1 MGWLLGVAGGA
12 AESFTKRVD
21 QERAELALQE
31 RDMLNTMLPIALE
44 NRKERQNQRKRL
56 KEQYNLLTGIVSED
70 VAQDIMR
77 NGDEFTKK
85 FISKIGDMER
95 ETGKDI
101 TEADLIESGAIQ
113 RQMEVF
119 PSGMKTVTTDQGDV
133 RVRAAPK
140 PVGYRKAGATFDQ
153 FMEEIMGTFKDT
165 NVDTDKV
172 KEGIL
177 LSFGKVP
184 GHEKALTNSVHRKL
198 AATLGVDSNEV
209 SSLVSGEYDYTDVPF
224 SRDEQFRP
232 TVKMPFVRDKE
243 YYNTQTARLQFE
255 AIERANNLKTT
266 ITVDGKEMQVT
277 FQEAVDIIG
286 FQKAKLEF
294 ERLKKAL
301 ITTKG
306 QSEAIKRVST
316 NDALKRPLSAIADI
330 LGGTY
335 TINPVTQEGN
345 FTYKGEI
352 RASKLKDISLRAE
365 GILRN
370 HYFNTVVDN
379 PQFEANQQFASA
391 ADLNNVDFLRKVIL
405 SAANSLDPS
414 GFLVANLTG
423 EKFDEDHPHSLGVNS
438 FAISDKQSFQ
448 RQNDIISQQGRGYY
462 NPQPYAKRSSEDTE
476 WEDVYSRDFTLKIKT
491 GLRTKDITKRVGEA
505 NEYQDV
511 VIGQLETFLGRT
523 FSEKDEERIREH
535 LNFGGILQDR
545 KMPFVRKLEAME
557 ENVESLPKL
566 FPPSTGIET
575 KNEVKNQEVEVI
587 ETGTETNQVETDQT
601 GTNQVDSITVISRGE
616 KFRWFGRVDGDRP
629 VGQGYFITKDGTKSE
644 GQVDE
649 KGNPTG
655 PFSVTLPNGEAAGIF
670 PHEPSKESSMYK
682 ETKESYNILNKE
694 KGLVGG
700 MALGFDKY
708 SAKGK
713 TDDQENKIASDVKAF
728 RKELNEVYKEYEEG
742 KITKENFEKEAIRIG
757 NSVISYVEPL
767 FTEPF
772 TPEGEPI
779 SGSFKKGGVIHEE
792 FINGVNAFMER
803 FNLDQSKE
811 D

>member
-21 QERAELALQE
+21 QQRAELALQE

-56 KEQYNLLTGIVSED
+56 KEQYNLLTGIVSDD

-101 TEADLIESGAIQ
+101 TEADLIESGAIE

-140 PVGYRKAGATFDQ
+140 AVGYRKAGATFDQ

-165 NVDTDKV
+165 DVDTDKV

-255 AIERANNLKTT
+255 SIERANNLKTT
-266 ITVDGKEMQVT
+266 ITVDNKEMQVT

-286 FQKAKLEF
+286 FKKAQLEF
-294 ERLKKAL
+294 ERLQNAL
-301 ITTKG
+301 LTTKG
-306 QSEAIKRVST
+306 QSEAVKRVST

-335 TINPVTQEGN
+335 TINPITQEGN

-423 EKFDEDHPHSLGVNS
+423 AKYDESHKHSLGAKS

-448 RQNDIISQQGRGYY
+448 RQNDILSQQGGYY
-462 NPQPYAKRSSEDTE
+462 NPQPYTKRSSEDTE
-476 WEDVYSRDFTLKIKT
+476 WEDVYSEDFTKKIKT
-491 GLRTKDITKRVGEA
+491 GLRTKDITCLLYTSDA
-505 NEYQDV
+505 A
-511 VIGQLETFLGRT
+511 
-523 FSEKDEERIREH
+523 DE
-535 LNFGGILQDR
+535 
-545 KMPFVRKLEAME
+545 
-557 ENVESLPKL
+557 
-566 FPPSTGIET
+566 
-575 KNEVKNQEVEVI
+575 
-587 ETGTETNQVETDQT
+587 
-601 GTNQVDSITVISRGE
+601 
-616 KFRWFGRVDGDRP
+616 
-629 VGQGYFITKDGTKSE
+629 
-644 GQVDE
+644 
-649 KGNPTG
+649 
-655 PFSVTLPNGEAAGIF
+655 
-670 PHEPSKESSMYK
+670 
-682 ETKESYNILNKE
+682 
-694 KGLVGG
+694 
-700 MALGFDKY
+700 
-708 SAKGK
+708 
-713 TDDQENKIASDVKAF
+713 
-728 RKELNEVYKEYEEG
+728 
-742 KITKENFEKEAIRIG
+742 
-757 NSVISYVEPL
+757 
-767 FTEPF
+767 
-772 TPEGEPI
+772 
-779 SGSFKKGGVIHEE
+779 
-792 FINGVNAFMER
+792 
-803 FNLDQSKE
+803 
-811 D
+811 